1 MFNNSKY
8 WLRYTFGFAQIEIE
22 NWMTSEV
29 LSSALPLIYIAT
41 KYFSNLRTFKYDNII
56 FGIFSIQDFP
66 KMSQKPGK
74 KIAPIPMS
82 NN

>member
-41 KYFSNLRTFKYDNII
+41 KDFSNFRTFEYDNIK
-56 FGIFSIQDFP
+56 IQDIYYLRVT
-66 KMSQKPGK
+66 K
-74 KIAPIPMS
+74 
-82 NN
+82 NVTTTR